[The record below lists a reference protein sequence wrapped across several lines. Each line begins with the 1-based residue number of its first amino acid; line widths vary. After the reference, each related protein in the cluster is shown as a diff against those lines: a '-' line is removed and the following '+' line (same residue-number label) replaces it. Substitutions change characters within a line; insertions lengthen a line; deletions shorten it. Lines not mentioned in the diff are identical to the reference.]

1 MAGDKP
7 AELLLYTTL
16 GCSLCEKAK
25 AEIWPVLDSFGLR
38 LREVDIA
45 ADDDLEQRFGTRIPV
60 VGLGDPED
68 VLGWPFDRDGLVDWL
83 RVRIRHP

>member
-1 MAGDKP
+1 MPKN
-7 AELLLYTTL
+7 LILYTTL

-25 AEIWPVLDSFGLR
+25 AEIWPLLEQFQLR

-45 ADDDLEQRFGTRIPV
+45 DDSQLLDRFATRIPL

-68 VLGWPFDRDGLVDWL
+68 VCGWPFDREQLQEWL
-83 RVRIRHP
+83 LRRLPEL